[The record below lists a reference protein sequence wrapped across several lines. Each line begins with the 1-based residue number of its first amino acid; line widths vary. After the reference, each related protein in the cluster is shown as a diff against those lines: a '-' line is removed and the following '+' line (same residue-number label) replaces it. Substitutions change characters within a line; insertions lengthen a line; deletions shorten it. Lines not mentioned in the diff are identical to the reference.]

1 VKTDSIKIGVVGLG
15 TVGAGVVRTLKRN
28 RAVVRSRCGVDLE
41 IAGVADINAK
51 RLRATKLPAKRL
63 FTDYVSLIENPD
75 IDIIVELIGGDAVAY
90 DVVNRALRAGKHV
103 VTANKALMAKHWRP
117 LHALAARKGCAL
129 AYESSVMAGVP
140 VIRGIREG
148 LAGNRIES
156 ILAILNGTSNYILT
170 QMARER
176 ISFDATLAD
185 AQRRGFCEANASLD
199 IDGYDAAQKLS
210 ILGSIALGKWLSPE
224 KIYREGIG
232 DIEQFDLNE
241 AREEFGY
248 VLRPLAIFKQDGYA
262 AEARVHPTFVPRT
275 HPLASIEDEFNA
287 ILVNSDTAGAV
298 TFAGRG
304 AGEKPAASGVV
315 SDVIHVATAL
325 SQSGGKSVLAL
336 PVPQAGVARIVP
348 MKKVFSKYYLR
359 FSVVDR
365 PGVFSFVS
373 GVLGKKKVSIAS
385 CHQRGRSSR
394 GPVAIVMI
402 THHAREGDLRQALAQ
417 IDRTRRIV
425 KRKTV
430 AIRIE
435 D

>member
-1 VKTDSIKIGVVGLG
+1 MKVSSIKIGLVGLG
-15 TVGAGVVRTLKRN
+15 TVGAGVVKALKRN
-28 RAVVRSRCGVDLE
+28 RAAVRARCGVDVE
-41 IAGVADINAK
+41 IAAVADIDSR

-63 FTDYVSLIENPD
+63 STDYARLIDNPD
-75 IDIIVELIGGDAVAY
+75 IDIIVELVGGTTVAVE
-90 DVVNRALRAGKHV
+90 VVTQALEAGKHV

-129 AYESSVMAGVP
+129 GYESSVMAGVP

-156 ILAILNGTSNYILT
+156 ILGILNGTTNFILT

-176 ISFDATLAD
+176 ISFATALAD

-210 ILGSIALGKWLSPE
+210 ILGSIALGKWLPPT

-232 DIEQFDLNE
+232 HIEQFDLNE
-241 AREEFGY
+241 ARDEFGY
-248 VLRPLAIFKQDGYA
+248 ILRPLAILKQDGDA
-262 AEARVHPTFVPRT
+262 VEARVHPTFVPKAHR
-275 HPLASIEDEFNA
+275 LASIEDEFNA
-287 ILVNSDTAGAV
+287 MLVNGDTAGAV

-315 SDVIHVATAL
+315 SDVINLATAL
-325 SQSGGKSVLAL
+325 NQSQGQGILAA
-336 PVPQAGVARIVP
+336 PVPPPGMARVIP
-348 MKKVFSKYYLR
+348 MNKVVSKYYLH

-365 PGVFSFVS
+365 PGVLSFIS
-373 GVLGKKKVSIAS
+373 GVLGEKKVSIAS

-394 GPVAIVMI
+394 GPVAIVMT
-402 THHAREGDLRQALAQ
+402 THQACEGALRQALAR
-417 IDRTRRIV
+417 IDKLRGTV